1 MTTDRRWKLHQS
13 QTSFINNWTRKTEI
27 QKIGKRR
34 NSPNK
39 QSNPWK
45 KLLHWWW
52 CDIWLLTV
60 SSVLKSDVFYTD
72 CDSAYFGLSL
82 GIFHFTVLQHCSSTS
97 LCFQLVIN
105 FAWVL
110 QTKPELTLQR
120 KSQSSCKLSAKLWY
134 FFDIESSES
143 VFVFILVLF
152 LVSDFFPE
160 LSLQHCSLF
169 WFLKSCE
176 LLHYFLKSQSSVCI
190 PAAPIFFPFFNAKP
204 L

>member
-1 MTTDRRWKLHQS
+1 M
-13 QTSFINNWTRKTEI
+13 
-27 QKIGKRR
+27 
-34 NSPNK
+34 
-39 QSNPWK
+39 
-45 KLLHWWW
+45 
-52 CDIWLLTV
+52 
-60 SSVLKSDVFYTD
+60 KSDVFYMD
-72 CDSAYFGLSL
+72 CHSAYFGLSL

-152 LVSDFFPE
+152 LVSDFFSRAVSPT
-160 LSLQHCSLF
+160 LQLVLVFKKLWTPSLLF
-169 WFLKSCE
+169 K
-176 LLHYFLKSQSSVCI
+176 K
-190 PAAPIFFPFFNAKP
+190 PIFFMHTSDTYFFP
-204 L
+204 LFSMRNHFKMMPA